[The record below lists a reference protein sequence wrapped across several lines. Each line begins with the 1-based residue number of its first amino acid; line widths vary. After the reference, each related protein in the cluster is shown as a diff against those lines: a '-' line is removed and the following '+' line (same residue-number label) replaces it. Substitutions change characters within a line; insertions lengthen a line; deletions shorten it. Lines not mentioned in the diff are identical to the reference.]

1 MPAPPNIWT
10 VLKIMFFST
19 IGTVGLLLPILAI
32 PVVLVVLFL
41 VFRNMNK
48 NDRKGE

>member
-32 PVVLVVLFL
+32 PVVLFL

>member
-1 MPAPPNIWT
+1 MPAPPNIWI

-19 IGTVGLLLPILAI
+19 IGTIGLLLPILAI
-32 PVVLVVLFL
+32 PVAILLI
-41 VFRNMNK
+41 FRNMKK